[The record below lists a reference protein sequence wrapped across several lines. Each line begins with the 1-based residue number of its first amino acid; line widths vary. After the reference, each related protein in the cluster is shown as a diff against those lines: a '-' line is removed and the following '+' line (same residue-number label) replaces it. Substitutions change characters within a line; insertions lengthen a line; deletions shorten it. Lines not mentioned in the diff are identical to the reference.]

1 MPADGTAA
9 SGLDLIVACAGGM
22 FVAQRGADRA
32 GADLRVG
39 PVRPIPMPGDAPV
52 ESQRADGV
60 VWRRH
65 WSDPDRL
72 VIDFVDIALTE
83 TADGVVT
90 FDRELPSEMEQHLL
104 LDHILPLV
112 LARRGALVLHG
123 AVIGHG
129 DDSVVLVGATGAGK
143 STLTTFAW
151 QKGWTVGG
159 DDGAVITPG
168 TPCTVEPTY
177 PTIRLAP
184 ASVDL
189 LGIDPSLETS
199 VIGKTRI
206 DRPHEFRLQ
215 STTLQVVA
223 ILEPVAEGASAR
235 FRPLEVIEAHAR
247 LFGATFHA
255 DLSRS
260 RMLPG
265 VIDGLAAVVENTVVG
280 HLDVP
285 RGLDGLEAAE
295 AVLAAEFGGAVG
307 AAP

>member
-1 MPADGTAA
+1 MD
-9 SGLDLIVACAGGM
+9 
-22 FVAQRGADRA
+22 
-32 GADLRVG
+32 ADLRVG
-39 PVRPIPMPGDAPV
+39 PVRPILMPGYEPV
-52 ESQRADGV
+52 ESQRADGA

-72 VIDFVDIALTE
+72 VIDFVDIAWTE

-90 FDRELPSEMEQHLL
+90 FDRELPYEMEQHLL

-123 AVIGHG
+123 AVIGRG
-129 DDSVVLVGATGAGK
+129 DNSVVLVGATGAGK
-143 STLTTFAW
+143 STLTTFSW

-206 DRPHEFRLQ
+206 DRPDEFRLQ
-215 STTLQVVA
+215 STTLRVVA
-223 ILEPVAEGASAR
+223 IIEPVAAGAPAR
-235 FRPLEVIEAHAR
+235 FRALDVIEAHAR

-265 VIDGLAAVVENTVVG
+265 VIDGLAVVVENTVVG

-285 RGLDGLEAAE
+285 RGVEGLDVAE
-295 AVLAAEFGGAVG
+295 DILASELARAIGTTQ
-307 AAP
+307 

>member
-1 MPADGTAA
+1 M
-9 SGLDLIVACAGGM
+9 ACAGGLT
-22 FVAQRGADRA
+22 VAQRGAEPA
-32 GADLRVG
+32 AAELRVG
-39 PVRPIPMPGDAPV
+39 PVQPIPLPETPPV

-72 VIDFVDIALTE
+72 VIDFVDIAITK
-83 TADGVVT
+83 TAGGVVT
-90 FDRELPSEMEQHLL
+90 FDRHLPQEMEQHLL

-112 LARRGALVLHG
+112 LARGGALVLHG
-123 AVIGHG
+123 AVVGRR

-168 TPCTVEPTY
+168 SPCTVEPTY

-184 ASVDL
+184 ASVEM

-206 DRPHEFRLQ
+206 DRPNEFRLQ
-215 STTLQVVA
+215 STVVRLVA
-223 ILEPVAEGASAR
+223 IIEPVGEDAPAR
-235 FRPLEVIEAHAR
+235 FRPLDALEAHAR

-255 DLSRS
+255 DLSRT
-260 RMLPG
+260 RTLPG
-265 VIDGLAAVVENTVVG
+265 VIDGLAALVENSVVG

-285 RGLDGLEAAE
+285 AGSKA
-295 AVLAAEFGGAVG
+295 
-307 AAP
+307 